1 MTVKWSAFSAGS
13 AIAGADEN
21 VGLQGGAN
29 VRWTWSQALTY
40 FSGAV
45 ATLTNK
51 TLTAPGGVFYVLA
64 ASAATGMSVTTGT
77 TETVLATVTIPANA
91 VGANGVIRITAL
103 WTYTNSANSK
113 TVRVRLGGLSGTS
126 FGSAVATTTADLQL
140 MYMIRA
146 RNSTSSQ
153 IGFAAN
159 AGASFQTTVTSPAT
173 GSVNM
178 AVAQDLVFTGTTAL
192 SGETITLESYIV
204 EILN

>member
-13 AIAGADEN
+13 AIAGTDEN

-40 FSGAV
+40 FSDAT

-51 TLTAPGGVFYVLA
+51 TLTAPSGVFYVHA
-64 ASAATGMSVTTGT
+64 ASAATGMSVSTGT
-77 TETVLATVTIPANA
+77 AETILATVPIPAGA
-91 VGANGVIRITAL
+91 VGANGAIRITTL

-113 TVRVRLGGLSGTS
+113 TVRVRLGGISGTS
-126 FGSAVATTTADLQL
+126 FGAAVATTTADVQ
-140 MYMIRA
+140 MMHIIRA

-153 IGFAAN
+153 VGFAAN
-159 AGASFQTTVTSPAT
+159 AGSTFATTTSGAAS
-173 GSVNM
+173 GSLDM
-178 AVAQDLVFTGTTAL
+178 TAAQDLVFTGTTAS

-204 EILN
+204 EILK

>member
-64 ASAATGMSVTTGT
+64 ASAVTGMAVTTGT
-77 TETVLATVTIPANA
+77 AETTLATVPIPAGA
-91 VGANGVIRITAL
+91 VGANGVIRITTL
-103 WTYTNSANSK
+103 WSYTNSANTK
-113 TVRVRLGGLSGTS
+113 TLRVRLGGIAGTEFCRMS
-126 FGSAVATTTADLQL
+126 ATTTAVVQL
-140 MYMIRA
+140 MHLIRA

-153 IGFAAN
+153 VSFGLGATQTFLTTTN
-159 AGASFQTTVTSPAT
+159 AVTSGT
-173 GSVNM
+173 VDLS
-178 AVAQDLVFTGTTAL
+178 VAQDLVFSGQTAT
-192 SGETITLESYIV
+192 SGEVITLESYVV
-204 EILN
+204 EILK

>member
-64 ASAATGMSVTTGT
+64 SSAATGMAVNTGT
-77 TETVLATVTIPANA
+77 AETTLATVAVPANS
-91 VGANGVIRITAL
+91 VGANGAIRITTL
-103 WTYTNSANSK
+103 WSYTNSGNNK
-113 TVRVRLGGLSGTS
+113 TLRIRLGGIAGTQYC
-126 FGSAVATTTADLQL
+126 AVVTTASGSVQMQHL
-140 MYMIRA
+140 IRA
-146 RNSTSSQ
+146 RNATNSQ
-153 IGFAAN
+153 IGFSN
-159 AGASFQTTVTSPAT
+159 ASPSVYNISYGGSATSAL
-173 GSVNM
+173 NM
-178 AVAQDLVFTGTTAL
+178 TVAQDLVFTGTTAL

>member
-13 AIAGADEN
+13 AIAGTDEN

-64 ASAATGMSVTTGT
+64 ASAATGMAVTTGT
-77 TETVLATVTIPANA
+77 AETTLATVPIPAGA
-91 VGANGVIRITAL
+91 VGANGVIRITTL
-103 WTYTNSANSK
+103 WSYTNSANTK
-113 TVRVRLGGLSGTS
+113 TLRVRLGGIAGTS
-126 FGSAVATTTADLQL
+126 FGATVATTTADVQ
-140 MYMIRA
+140 MMHIIRA

-153 IGFAAN
+153 VGFAAN
-159 AGASFQTTVTSPAT
+159 AGSTFTTTIT
-173 GSVNM
+173 GAAGGSLDM
-178 AVAQDLVFTGTTAL
+178 TVAQDLVFTGTTAL

-204 EILN
+204 EILK